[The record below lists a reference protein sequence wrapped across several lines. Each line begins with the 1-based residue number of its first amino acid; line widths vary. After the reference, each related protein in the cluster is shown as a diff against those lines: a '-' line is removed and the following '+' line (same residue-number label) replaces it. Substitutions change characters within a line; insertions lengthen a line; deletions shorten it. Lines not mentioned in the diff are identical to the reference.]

1 MNDKPFRRVDAVEF
15 QDPGSVRTSKASL
28 PVCRAGPFR
37 RGNLPQRGQH
47 YHQFLL

>member
-28 PVCRAGPFR
+28 PVCRAGPFPKR
-37 RGNLPQRGQH
+37 
-47 YHQFLL
+47 QFAATGVSIITNFY